1 MKRRTTLDNDRRM
14 PSRQQRHDG
23 HHNGDE
29 GQSDTYKRSL
39 GFMDRVVDAMGD
51 EKSQHERK
59 RKCPQEPQATAA
71 KTAPDSVSHADH
83 HKTECRQEEP
93 SRGNRQASRDAG
105 RCVRSAKTAR

>member
-83 HKTECRQEEP
+83 HKKECKQEE
-93 SRGNRQASRDAG
+93 RRRYL
-105 RCVRSAKTAR
+105 RSAISPSGGAA